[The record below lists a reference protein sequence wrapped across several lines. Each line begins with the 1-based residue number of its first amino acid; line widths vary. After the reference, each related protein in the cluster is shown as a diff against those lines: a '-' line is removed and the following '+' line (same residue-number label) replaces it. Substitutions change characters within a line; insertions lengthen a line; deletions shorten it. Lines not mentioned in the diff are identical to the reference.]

1 MKLFGKCFR
10 ENFASPLTY
19 AAAVLFAVLCGAG
32 ATVQIGEET
41 YSFFE
46 IAFNSKLLSQTKYL
60 SECSSYLMAY
70 RFSQSAWYA
79 IGLAVLTAIPVL
91 YTYVRSLEKIHCFAL
106 IRSNYRAYS
115 AGIVFSSFLSGMI
128 ITLAGI
134 LTYTA
139 AAYLL
144 FPSFESF
151 SSPDLNMI
159 YGETVSVRLFSL
171 IKKAFNHALVGGVIS
186 VFAITLYRFI
196 RSDFLAATLPMMLMY
211 ISVKVL
217 PNYREWL
224 SSDIRRS
231 ENAFARVLAMLF
243 PSNLTDLGNSLET
256 SFNAPFWLAY
266 IVLGAFLFATYLLFY
281 KSIRK
286 V

>member
-1 MKLFGKCFR
+1 MKLFGKCLR

-19 AAAVLFAVLCGAG
+19 VAAILFAVLCGFG
-32 ATVQIGEET
+32 VTVQINEET

-46 IAFNSKLLSQTKYL
+46 IVFNSELLSEAKKL
-60 SECSSYLMAY
+60 SQCSSYLMAY

-79 IGLAVLTAIPVL
+79 IGLSVIAAVPAL
-91 YTYVRSLEKIHCFAL
+91 YSYIRSFEKIYNFAL

-115 AGIVFSSFLSGMI
+115 AGIVFSSFFSGML

-134 LTYTA
+134 MIYAA

-144 FPSFESF
+144 FPSFASF
-151 SSPDLNMI
+151 ADHDLQLI
-159 YGETVSVRLFSL
+159 YGETVSARLFPL
-171 IKKAFNHALVGGVIS
+171 IKKVFNHALVGGVIP

-196 RSDFLAATLPMMLMY
+196 HSEFLSATIPMMLMY

-231 ENAFARVLAMLF
+231 ENALIHVWVMLF
-243 PSNLTDLGNSLET
+243 PSNLTDLGYSLENT
-256 SFNAPFWLAY
+256 LNAPFWLSY
-266 IVLGAFLFATYLLFY
+266 IVLGAFLFEMYLLFY
-281 KSIRK
+281 KSTEK

>member
-1 MKLFGKCFR
+1 MKLFCKCLR
-10 ENFASPLTY
+10 ENFTSPLTY
-19 AAAVLFAVLCGAG
+19 AAAILFAVLCGFG
-32 ATVQIGEET
+32 VTVQINKET

-46 IAFNSKLLSQTKYL
+46 IVFNSELLSKAKSL

-70 RFSQSAWYA
+70 HFSQSTWYA
-79 IGLAVLTAIPVL
+79 IGLAVLTAIPAL
-91 YTYVRSLEKIHCFAL
+91 YTYIKSLEKIHSFAL

-115 AGIVFSSFLSGMI
+115 AGIVFSSFFSGMI

-134 LTYTA
+134 LMYTA

-151 SSPDLNMI
+151 SDIDLQLI
-159 YGETVSVRLFSL
+159 YGETVSDRLFSL
-171 IKKAFNHALVGGVIS
+171 IKKVFNHALVGGFIP

-196 RSDFLAATLPMMLMY
+196 RSDFLAATIPMMLMY

-224 SSDIRRS
+224 SSDMRHL
-231 ENAFARVLAMLF
+231 ENTFARVLAMLF
-243 PSNLTDLGNSLET
+243 PSNLTDLSRSLEGA
-256 SFNAPFWLAY
+256 FNAPFWLAY
-266 IVLGAFLFATYLLFY
+266 IVLGAFLFAMYLLFY